1 MRSALQR
8 QHDSQFGREWPD
20 DDTSQPVQRPRN
32 SVHLALVQTRP
43 VQLERVEQPSAWA
56 PIALRA
62 SLGLFGT
69 IFTMLSLWSIAPPP
83 L

>member
-1 MRSALQR
+1 
-8 QHDSQFGREWPD
+8 
-20 DDTSQPVQRPRN
+20 
-32 SVHLALVQTRP
+32 VHLALVQTRP

-62 SLGLFGT
+62 SLGLVGT